1 MLSRLAL
8 FALVLSACSDSIAEE
23 IALTPEALMASGW
36 PLGLPQ
42 PMEDPPVYR
51 IAVVAEGRSIELG
64 GGSATEHWERPDGAI
79 VPRFWYEQQ
88 NVSSYACP
96 GPSCHASVAI
106 RQPIVGGVR
115 RDGSSTI
122 DIDVTYR
129 PYQEPEIRW
138 QQTMLVNLLQP
149 QELSAQGITLR
160 IERRTP

>member
-8 FALVLSACSDSIAEE
+8 FTLVFAGCSDPTADL

-36 PLGLPQ
+36 PPGLPQ
-42 PMEDPPVYR
+42 PMVDPPAYR
-51 IAVVAEGRSIELG
+51 IAVVAEGHASPLG
-64 GGSATEHWERPDGAI
+64 GGSATEHWERPDGAV
-79 VPRFWYEQQ
+79 VPRFWCEKQS
-88 NVSSYACP
+88 VSWFACP
-96 GPSCHASVAI
+96 GPSCHAFVAI

-129 PYQEPEIRW
+129 PYQKPQIRW
-138 QQTMLVNLLQP
+138 QQTMLVNLLKP
-149 QELSAQGITLR
+149 QELSGNGITLR